1 MSIQI
6 RLPDLVVPSGSK
18 CMDFSA
24 VFVFSTAEI
33 QWGSYV
39 VSDLYAQL
47 IVPFLLSPQVEQ
59 VANVVLYSSDY
70 YTKVVA
76 SEEAQ

>member
-1 MSIQI
+1 
-6 RLPDLVVPSGSK
+6 
-18 CMDFSA
+18 MDFSA
-24 VFVFSTAEI
+24 VFVFSTPEI